1 MAEAATSRPAHNA
14 AAADERAAATAR
26 AAQPPDSTPP
36 VIYIAGSGRSGS
48 TMLERVLGEIPGFAN
63 VGELIDLFRHVARH
77 GERCGCGELFADC
90 PFWTS
95 VGKRAFGGWD
105 TESVAEVRTLLSQV
119 SRQRRMPQLLTI
131 RLASRDFREHVA
143 AYGARYASLY
153 RVIAAEAGADY
164 VVDASKWPVQA
175 LALAR
180 GGLDVRVIHLVRDVR
195 GVSYSLGKQQAR
207 PHAAD
212 ENDLMWRNA
221 PAGAAAR
228 WVTCQG
234 QAELLR
240 GCGLRVTRVQYEDF
254 VREPRRTVEVA
265 LSELGI
271 PVEEAQL
278 SHIGDGRVVLGHT
291 HGLSGNPSR
300 FRYGEMVLRAD
311 EAWRDQMR
319 GRDRRVVTMVALPFL
334 LRYGRRP
341 AGAAQTATAPA
352 ATPVPERAEWPLV
365 SVIVPT
371 RGRPELVRQTIAA
384 VVAQTYPG
392 DIECIVVHDQESPDE
407 ELATLGTARR
417 SIRVV
422 SNTHTPGLA
431 GARNTGLELTSGEFV
446 ASCDD
451 DDLWHPDK
459 LQRQI
464 DRLFSEP
471 DLIAVGSG
479 IRLLMPG
486 DKTLE
491 WPGRADRIGYELL
504 LRNRVKELHSST
516 LVMRREAF
524 DKAGGYD
531 EELPYGYSEDYDW
544 VLRLARVGGV
554 GLLAPPLADIRR
566 NATSWYQGGS
576 EKVAA
581 GLEYLLAKHPDIAK
595 SRRGHARLLGQIAF
609 AKSALG
615 QRGLALRLSTKALI
629 RYPPSPYPYI
639 ALVHAV
645 TRLQPSHMLRA
656 ARLFRREMA

>member
-1 MAEAATSRPAHNA
+1 M
-14 AAADERAAATAR
+14 
-26 AAQPPDSTPP
+26 
-36 VIYIAGSGRSGS
+36 
-48 TMLERVLGEIPGFAN
+48 
-63 VGELIDLFRHVARH
+63 
-77 GERCGCGELFADC
+77 
-90 PFWTS
+90 
-95 VGKRAFGGWD
+95 
-105 TESVAEVRTLLSQV
+105 
-119 SRQRRMPQLLTI
+119 
-131 RLASRDFREHVA
+131 
-143 AYGARYASLY
+143 
-153 RVIAAEAGADY
+153 
-164 VVDASKWPVQA
+164 
-175 LALAR
+175 
-180 GGLDVRVIHLVRDVR
+180 
-195 GVSYSLGKQQAR
+195 
-207 PHAAD
+207 
-212 ENDLMWRNA
+212 
-221 PAGAAAR
+221 
-228 WVTCQG
+228 
-234 QAELLR
+234 
-240 GCGLRVTRVQYEDF
+240 
-254 VREPRRTVEVA
+254 
-265 LSELGI
+265 
-271 PVEEAQL
+271 
-278 SHIGDGRVVLGHT
+278 
-291 HGLSGNPSR
+291 
-300 FRYGEMVLRAD
+300 
-311 EAWRDQMR
+311 
-319 GRDRRVVTMVALPFL
+319 
-334 LRYGRRP
+334 
-341 AGAAQTATAPA
+341 
-352 ATPVPERAEWPLV
+352 PERAEWPLV

-392 DIECIVVHDQESPDE
+392 DIECIVVHDQESPDK

-554 GLLAPPLADIRR
+554 GLLVPPLADIRR

-615 QRGLALRLSTKALI
+615 QRGQALRLSTKAII